1 MNLSVRLRNDL
12 NCGMWDS
19 GYNRQLESQSRVEVV
34 KRGLLGN
41 ITNPGSRG

>member
-19 GYNRQLESQSRVEVV
+19 EYNQQLDVAES
-34 KRGLLGN
+34 G
-41 ITNPGSRG
+41 